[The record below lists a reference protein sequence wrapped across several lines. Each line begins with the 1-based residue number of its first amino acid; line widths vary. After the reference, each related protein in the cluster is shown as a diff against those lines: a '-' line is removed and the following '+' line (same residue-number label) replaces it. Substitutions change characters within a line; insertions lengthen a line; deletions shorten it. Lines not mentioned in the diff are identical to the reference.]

1 LPPHSTTSAIVEGTV
16 KAINV
21 KEGDRIQKGD
31 VLIERDSD
39 LPQAGVDRL
48 EICPIDSGRL
58 EAFGI
63 RTNWRSSYRHESPRS
78 TFLTFAK
85 TVGLLL

>member
-1 LPPHSTTSAIVEGTV
+1 VRSLGEGTV

-48 EICPIDSGRL
+48 AKSARL
-58 EAFGI
+58 I
-63 RTNWRSSYRHESPRS
+63 Q
-78 TFLTFAK
+78 K
-85 TVGLLL
+85 T